1 MKWVAIGLKL
11 LPFIV
16 EAITWVERFIM
27 KKGAEKQDAAVKMT
41 LSMLGIAEEAMDKDI
56 MDDGDVEKATRNVID
71 AVVALQNLLASKET
85 DSDVATTT

>member
-1 MKWVAIGLKL
+1 MKWIAIGIKL

-16 EAITWVERFIM
+16 EAINWVEKFIM

-56 MDDGDVEKATRNVID
+56 MDDGDVEKATRRVID

-85 DSDVATTT
+85 DSDATITT